1 MTLLLLGIVNC
12 LLFLNNV
19 GSQLLT
25 NTLIVCE
32 IVGFLVDFYIFACM
46 FYSFR
51 QL

>member
-32 IVGFLVDFYIFACM
+32 IVVFFGGLLHFCM
-46 FYSFR
+46 YVLQF
-51 QL
+51 